1 MQEKK
6 WTPVYCQPGD
16 DSDCENE
23 PLSSQLAKKKGIG
36 QFDEN
41 DTDSTDILSSTSQS
55 SLSAPDDEG
64 ILYSQLNSSM
74 LQFMW
79 HNLNILDSKE
89 IQYLGNAWLE
99 SNLR

>member
-6 WTPVYCQPGD
+6 RTPVYCEPSD

-23 PLSSQLAKKKGIG
+23 PLCSQLAKKKRTG

-55 SLSAPDDEG
+55 NLSAPDDEG
-64 ILYSQLNSSM
+64 T
-74 LQFMW
+74 
-79 HNLNILDSKE
+79 
-89 IQYLGNAWLE
+89 IQSIKQQHA
-99 SNLR
+99 SIHVT

>member
-64 ILYSQLNSSM
+64 VLYSQLNSSM
-74 LQFMW
+74 LQFM
-79 HNLNILDSKE
+79 
-89 IQYLGNAWLE
+89 
-99 SNLR
+99 